1 MAVLRVSRATAGAC
15 VCSAMRASAA
25 VSAVIA
31 GSSILVSVLAAPTG
45 APEHSSAGRVAL
57 SVSGEQLA
65 INRQPRFLL
74 GVSLFDAL
82 GSTPPSDSDLD
93 QLARWGIDLVRV
105 WAHWNEPVYDATGSL
120 TPRGRERLV
129 NLVTRLDARE
139 MGLVLV
145 ILRPGQLEG
154 QRFALFST
162 AAARLRAVRE
172 VTALLTPYRSVILDL
187 CNEHDHPDGPL
198 TVGEAR
204 QLRDAVKVLDPARI
218 VTMSFTS
225 ANLLESDGAV
235 GPAGRGILRAQ
246 VGSGQ
251 GSASVDVLTPH
262 LPRTADWARVTAPRV
277 TALRRAL
284 QLMGRPVPVLL
295 DEEKRT
301 EAGGPAIPA
310 EEFLS
315 AAAGARDAGAAGWFL
330 HTAAGFDLRARGFVE
345 TLDTDERIAL
355 SALRTRLGYRQ
366 PSSLPS
372 AAADV
377 APRMVNRSWWTPG
390 PMYVLRC
397 AVDGRRAAG
406 STHGAADVC
415 GWAE

>member
-1 MAVLRVSRATAGAC
+1 
-15 VCSAMRASAA
+15 MRASAA
-25 VSAVIA
+25 VAAVVA
-31 GSSILVSVLAAPTG
+31 GSCTLASALAAPRDVPDG
-45 APEHSSAGRVAL
+45 SPGGRVAL

-65 INRQPRFLL
+65 INGQPRFLL

-93 QLARWGIDLVRV
+93 QLARWGVDLVRV
-105 WAHWNEPVYDATGSL
+105 WAHWNEPVYDAAGTLS
-120 TPRGRERLV
+120 PRGRERLV
-129 NLVTRLDARE
+129 NLVTRLEARE

-154 QRFALFST
+154 QRFAIFSA
-162 AAARLRAVRE
+162 AAARLRAVRQ
-172 VTALLTPYRSVILDL
+172 VAALLAPYRSVILDL
-187 CNEHDHPDGPL
+187 CNEHDHPEGPL

-235 GPAGRGILRAQ
+235 GPAGQRILGAH

-251 GSASVDVLTPH
+251 GSAGVDVLTPH

-301 EAGGPAIPA
+301 EAGAPPIPA

-315 AAAGARDAGAAGWFL
+315 AAVGARDAGAAGWFL

-345 TLDTDERIAL
+345 ALDTDERIAL
-355 SALRTRLGYRQ
+355 SALRTRLAHRE

-372 AAADV
+372 AAAEV

-390 PMYVLRC
+390 PMNVLRC

-406 STHGAADVC
+406 SRHGAAAGVR
-415 GWAE
+415 GRAE